1 MKLSKGLF
9 ISLPI
14 ILVSCANT
22 GIYGEIAENLSRI
35 FKQDADIPEEVVSSV
50 PYASM
55 QVRLGNSDNALI
67 VLEEDRGNF
76 LKWTSSNLLK
86 IYTQEGLIVK
96 FSGLE
101 NSLDL
106 LELDKEH
113 PILTKKFSGL
123 NKKTFTSFYSFKNPN
138 LYRLPVST
146 EIIFLG
152 EEEVTILDK
161 KIKTKKYQEKALKN
175 LINWKFKNIYWVTED
190 GLTLVKAIQ
199 NITPRNP
206 KVFYKTLKKY
216 KKPE

>member
-1 MKLSKGLF
+1 M
-9 ISLPI
+9 
-14 ILVSCANT
+14 
-22 GIYGEIAENLSRI
+22 
-35 FKQDADIPEEVVSSV
+35 
-50 PYASM
+50 
-55 QVRLGNSDNALI
+55 
-67 VLEEDRGNF
+67 
-76 LKWTSSNLLK
+76 
-86 IYTQEGLIVK
+86 
-96 FSGLE
+96 
-101 NSLDL
+101 
-106 LELDKEH
+106 
-113 PILTKKFSGL
+113 
-123 NKKTFTSFYSFKNPN
+123 
-138 LYRLPVST
+138 ST